1 MRARPWT
8 PLSTMPPPGGAW
20 SIAMHKQ
27 SFTHYWFNTKKRKK
41 QRGSWGARLW
51 TALST
56 MPPPGETWSIGMHKQ
71 GFTHQRFTKKRK
83 KATVVIRARPWTPLS
98 TMPPPCEA
106 WSIAMHKQSSTHQM
120 VYPNVAKD
128 VSGQSTAHKHPPCWA
143 GVCVWQ
149 MRFRHKLLFL
159 QKCNK
164 VQPHPTTH
172 HTPTQ
177 PHTIPHHTP
186 S

>member
-1 MRARPWT
+1 MGPWVQQKPLEKANLGFEQGTIGVMEARPWA
-8 PLSTMPPPGGAW
+8 PLSTMPPPG
-20 SIAMHKQ
+20 
-27 SFTHYWFNTKKRKK
+27 
-41 QRGSWGARLW
+41 
-51 TALST
+51 
-56 MPPPGETWSIGMHKQ
+56 
-71 GFTHQRFTKKRK
+71 
-83 KATVVIRARPWTPLS
+83 
-98 TMPPPCEA
+98 EA

-172 HTPTQ
+172 HTTTQ